1 VEKVPSSIRNVTED
15 KESIQLL
22 TREK

>member
-1 VEKVPSSIRNVTED
+1 VEKVPSFIRNVIED
-15 KESIQLL
+15 KQSIQLL